1 MSLSRDD
8 EPGTFERTMLVDLRQ
23 IRPAPSWQPFR
34 FKNLE
39 RVDRSQTGLSA
50 RAQRLL
56 PLPSAVEALSSRLK
70 ALFDAEPRFSLV
82 SVQIKPAT
90 ELRRHLSDNS
100 FLTVLAPGAL
110 KSRVIM
116 EVELALAHNVVD
128 MLLGGAGETVGLRPL
143 TDIEEGVM
151 GFVVL
156 EALKALTPGLEPNVP
171 RLRLE
176 AVARGLD
183 EVAARLGEDELVIAV
198 HLNASLGPYTGMVR
212 LVVPSSVV
220 NAADESRKLPERRAR
235 LRSDIKANLKML
247 STVRTW
253 LRAEI
258 GQAEIASSDLAYI
271 RVKDV
276 VLMDALTARPD
287 RGEKG
292 TATMRV
298 GVGNSRMEAEVFVE
312 DGRYKARVKSITI
325 GEPAFQ
331 RVIPPTPGEGEP
343 GAARAAEEE
352 EAFTNPENEVPPES
366 EGDALDDANKP
377 EGGELLADIPLQIAV
392 ELARVPVTAD
402 EVVALKIG
410 QVIELH
416 RSPGEPVE
424 LSVNGKVVAR
434 GELVEVEGQLG
445 VRVLSLAG

>member
-1 MSLSRDD
+1 M
-8 EPGTFERTMLVDLRQ
+8 
-23 IRPAPSWQPFR
+23 
-34 FKNLE
+34 
-39 RVDRSQTGLSA
+39 
-50 RAQRLL
+50 
-56 PLPSAVEALSSRLK
+56 
-70 ALFDAEPRFSLV
+70 
-82 SVQIKPAT
+82 
-90 ELRRHLSDNS
+90 
-100 FLTVLAPGAL
+100 
-110 KSRVIM
+110 KSRVIL
-116 EVELALAHNVVD
+116 EVELQLAHAVVD

-151 GFVVL
+151 SFVVL
-156 EALKALTPGLEPNVP
+156 EALKALVPGLEPNVP

-176 AVARGLD
+176 SVARGLD
-183 EVAARLGEDELVIAV
+183 EVAAKIGEDELLIAV
-198 HLNASLGPYTGMVR
+198 HLNATIGPHTGMVR

-220 NAADESRKLPERRAR
+220 NAADEARKLPERRAR
-235 LRSDIKANLKML
+235 LRSDLKANLKML

-271 RVKDV
+271 RAKDV

-287 RGEKG
+287 KGEKG
-292 TATMRV
+292 TAIIRV
-298 GVGNSRMEAEVFVE
+298 GNGGSRVEAEVFV
-312 DGRYKARVKSITI
+312 DGKQYKARVKNIII

-331 RVIPPTPGEGEP
+331 RVIPLTPGEP
-343 GAARAAEEE
+343 GAGGEE
-352 EAFTNPENEVPPES
+352 EAFTNPENELPLGS
-366 EGDALDDANKP
+366 EGDALDDNKP

-392 ELARVPVTAD
+392 ELARVPFTAD
-402 EVVALKIG
+402 EVVALKVG

-445 VRVLSLAG
+445 VRVISLAG

>member
-8 EPGTFERTMLVDLRQ
+8 EPGTYERTMVVDLRQ
-23 IRPAPSWQPFR
+23 IRPAPAWKPFR
-34 FKNLE
+34 FQNLE
-39 RVDRSQTGLSA
+39 RVDRTQSGLSA

-56 PLPSAVEALSSRLK
+56 PLPSSVETLYSRLK

-82 SVQIKPAT
+82 SVQIRPAT
-90 ELRRHLSDNS
+90 ELRRHLGESS
-100 FLTVLAPGAL
+100 FLTVLAPGAH

-151 GFVVL
+151 SFVIL

-176 AVARGLD
+176 SVARGLD
-183 EVAARLGEDELVIAV
+183 EVAAKLGEDELVIAV
-198 HLNASLGPYTGMVR
+198 HLNATIGPYTGMVR
-212 LVVPSSVV
+212 LVIPGSVV
-220 NAADESRKLPERRAR
+220 SAADEGRKLPERRIR

-258 GQAEIASSDLAYI
+258 GQAEVASSDLAYI

-292 TATMRV
+292 TATLRV
-298 GVGNSRMEAEVFVE
+298 GSGNSRVEAEVFVE
-312 DGRYKARVKSITI
+312 DGRYKARVKNIII

-343 GAARAAEEE
+343 GASRAEEE

-402 EVVALKIG
+402 EVVALKVG

-416 RSPGEPVE
+416 RSAGEPVE

-445 VRVLSLAG
+445 VRVISLAG

>member
-8 EPGTFERTMLVDLRQ
+8 EPGVYERTMLVDLRQ
-23 IRPAPSWQPFR
+23 VRPKRDWKPFR
-34 FKNLE
+34 FQNLE
-39 RVDRSQTGLSA
+39 RVDRVQTGLSA
-50 RAQRLL
+50 RAERLL
-56 PLPSAVEALSSRLK
+56 PLPSAVESLGARLK
-70 ALFDAEPRFSLV
+70 ALFDAEPHFSLV
-82 SVQIKPAT
+82 SVQIRPAT
-90 ELRRHLSDNS
+90 ELRRHLGDIS
-100 FLTVLAPGAL
+100 FLCVLAPGAL
-110 KSRVIM
+110 KSRVIL
-116 EVELALAHNVVD
+116 EVELALAHALVD

-151 GFVVL
+151 SFVVL
-156 EALKALTPGLEPNVP
+156 EALKALVPGLEPNVP

-176 AVARGLD
+176 SVARGLD
-183 EVAARLGEDELVIAV
+183 EVAAKIGEDELLIAV
-198 HLNASLGPYTGMVR
+198 HLNVTLGPHTGMVR

-220 NAADESRKLPERRAR
+220 NAADEARKLPERRAR
-235 LRSDIKANLKML
+235 LRSELKANLKML

-287 RGEKG
+287 KGEKG
-292 TATMRV
+292 TATLRV
-298 GVGNSRMEAEVFVE
+298 GSGSSRLEAEVFV
-312 DGRYKARVKSITI
+312 DAGQYKARIQNIVI

-343 GAARAAEEE
+343 GQE
-352 EAFTNPENEVPPES
+352 EAFTNPENDVPLES
-366 EGDALDDANKP
+366 EGDALDDNKS

-392 ELARVPVTAD
+392 ELARVPFTAD
-402 EVVALKIG
+402 EVVALKVG
-410 QVIELH
+410 QIIELH

-445 VRVLSLAG
+445 VRVISLAG

>member
-1 MSLSRDD
+1 MTLRRDD
-8 EPGTFERTMLVDLRQ
+8 EPGYHERTMLVDLRQ
-23 IRPAPSWQPFR
+23 LHSSRPWKPFR
-34 FKNLE
+34 FRNLE
-39 RVDRSQTGLSA
+39 RVDRTQTEFIA
-50 RAQRLL
+50 RAHRLA
-56 PLPSAVEALSSRLK
+56 PPPSAAEPLYTRLK
-70 ALFDAEPRFSLV
+70 ALFDADARMSLV
-82 SVQIKPAT
+82 SMQIRPVS
-90 ELRRHLSDNS
+90 ELRRHLGDPS

-110 KSRVIM
+110 KSRVVL
-116 EVELALAHNVVD
+116 EVELALAHNLVD

-151 GFVVL
+151 SFVVL
-156 EALKALTPGLEPNVP
+156 EALKSLAPSLEPTVP

-176 AVARGLD
+176 AVARTVD
-183 EVAARLGEDELVIAV
+183 EVASKLGEDELVLVVQANV
-198 HLNASLGPYTGMVR
+198 TVGSNTGMVR
-212 LVVPSSVV
+212 LIVPASVMG
-220 NAADESRKLPERRAR
+220 AADESRGSAERRAR
-235 LRSDIKANLKML
+235 LVSDAKINRRLL

-258 GQAEIASSDLAYI
+258 GQAEIASADLAYI

-287 RGEKG
+287 RGEAG
-292 TATMRV
+292 TATLRV
-298 GVGNSRMEAEVFVE
+298 GLGSSRVAAEVFVE
-312 DGRYKARVKSITI
+312 DGQYKARIKDFVI
-325 GEPAFQ
+325 GDPVFQ
-331 RVIPPTPGEGEP
+331 RVLPIDEAA
-343 GAARAAEEE
+343 GAGARQDEV
-352 EAFTNPENEVPPES
+352 FTNPENEMAPDS
-366 EGDALDDANKP
+366 EGDALDSNKP
-377 EGGELLADIPLQIAV
+377 EGSELLADIPLQLAV

-402 EVVALKIG
+402 EVVALKVG

>member
-1 MSLSRDD
+1 
-8 EPGTFERTMLVDLRQ
+8 MLVDLRQ
-23 IRPAPSWQPFR
+23 VRPKRDWKPYR
-34 FKNLE
+34 FPNLE

-50 RAQRLL
+50 KAQRLL
-56 PLPSAVEALSSRLK
+56 PLPSAVETLGTRLK

-82 SVQIKPAT
+82 SVQIRPAT
-90 ELRRHLSDNS
+90 ELRRHLGDIS
-100 FLTVLAPGAL
+100 FLSVIAPGAL
-110 KSRVIM
+110 KGRVIM
-116 EVELALAHNVVD
+116 EVELALAHAVVD

-151 GFVVL
+151 SFVVL
-156 EALKALTPGLEPNVP
+156 EALKALSPGLEPNVP

-176 AVARGLD
+176 SVARGLD
-183 EVAARLGEDELVIAV
+183 EVAAKLGEDELVIAV
-198 HLNASLGPYTGMVR
+198 HLNATIGPHSGMVR

-220 NAADESRKLPERRAR
+220 NAADQERKLPERRAR
-235 LRSDIKANLKML
+235 LRSDLKANLKML

-271 RVKDV
+271 RPKDV

-292 TATMRV
+292 TATLRV
-298 GVGNSRMEAEVFVE
+298 GNGSSRVEAEVFV
-312 DGRYKARVKSITI
+312 DNGQYKARVKNIII

-331 RVIPPTPGEGEP
+331 RAIPPTPGEA
-343 GAARAAEEE
+343 GARGEEE
-352 EAFTNPENEVPPES
+352 EAFTNPENDVPLES
-366 EGDALDDANKP
+366 EGDALDDNKP

-402 EVVALKIG
+402 EVVALKVG

>member
-1 MSLSRDD
+1 MTFRRDE
-8 EPGTFERTMLVDLRQ
+8 EPGYHERTMLVDLRQ
-23 IRPAPSWQPFR
+23 LHSSRPWKPFR

-39 RVDRSQTGLSA
+39 RVDRTQTELIARVHRLAPPASA
-50 RAQRLL
+50 AE
-56 PLPSAVEALSSRLK
+56 PLYTRLK
-70 ALFDAEPRFSLV
+70 ALFDADARLSLV
-82 SVQIKPAT
+82 SMQIRPVT
-90 ELRRHLSDNS
+90 ELRRHLGDPS
-100 FLTVLAPGAL
+100 FLTVLAPGSL
-110 KSRVIM
+110 KSRVVL
-116 EVELALAHNVVD
+116 EVELALAHNLVD

-151 GFVVL
+151 SFVVL
-156 EALKALTPGLEPNVP
+156 EALKSLAPSLEPTVP
-171 RLRLE
+171 RLRYE
-176 AVARGLD
+176 TVARTVD
-183 EVAARLGEDELVIAV
+183 EVAAKLGEDELVLVIQANV
-198 HLNASLGPYTGMVR
+198 SVGSNAGMVR
-212 LVVPSSVV
+212 LIVPASVMG
-220 NAADESRKLPERRAR
+220 AADESRGPAEKRVR
-235 LRSDIKANLKML
+235 LLEDAKANRKLL

-276 VLMDALTARPD
+276 VLVDALTARPD
-287 RGEKG
+287 RGESG
-292 TATMRV
+292 TATLRV
-298 GVGNSRMEAEVFVE
+298 GLGSSRVGAEVFVE
-312 DGRYKARVKSITI
+312 DGQYKARIKDFVI

-331 RVIPPTPGEGEP
+331 RVLPQADEAEQ
-343 GAARAAEEE
+343 GARSESEDV
-352 EAFTNPENEVPPES
+352 FTNPENEMPPES
-366 EGDALDDANKP
+366 EGDALDSNKP
-377 EGGELLADIPLQIAV
+377 EGGELLADIPLQLAV

-402 EVVALKIG
+402 EVVALKVG

>member
-1 MSLSRDD
+1 MTFGPDE
-8 EPGTFERTMLVDLRQ
+8 EPGYHERTMLVDLRQ
-23 IRPAPSWQPFR
+23 IHSERPWKPFR

-39 RVDRSQTGLSA
+39 RVERPQTELIA
-50 RAQRLL
+50 RLHRLA
-56 PLPSAVEALSSRLK
+56 PPANAVEPLYARIK
-70 ALFDAEPRFSLV
+70 ALFDADSRLSLV
-82 SVQIKPAT
+82 SMQIRPVA
-90 ELRRHLSDNS
+90 ELRRYLAESS

-110 KSRVIM
+110 KSRVVL
-116 EVELALAHNVVD
+116 EVELALAHNLVD

-156 EALKALTPGLEPNVP
+156 EALKALAPSLEPTVP
-171 RLRLE
+171 RLRYE
-176 AVARGLD
+176 SVARSVD
-183 EVAARLGEDELVIAV
+183 EAAAKLGEEEQLLIIHANITV
-198 HLNASLGPYTGMVR
+198 GPHSGMVR
-212 LVVPSSVV
+212 LIVPSSVMG
-220 NAADESRKLPERRAR
+220 AADESRGEAEKRAR
-235 LRSDIKANLKML
+235 LLADAKANLRLL

-287 RGEKG
+287 RGEPGK
-292 TATMRV
+292 ATLRV
-298 GVGNSRMEAEVFVE
+298 GLGSSRVMAEVFVE
-312 DGRYKARVKSITI
+312 DGQYKARLKEFII

-331 RVIPPTPGEGEP
+331 RVLPQADEAGQ
-343 GAARAAEEE
+343 GAQPE
-352 EAFTNPENEVPPES
+352 EAFTNPENEMPPDS
-366 EGDALDDANKP
+366 EGDALDSNKP
-377 EGGELLADIPLQIAV
+377 EGGELLADIPLQLAV

-402 EVVALKIG
+402 EVVAMKVG

>member
-1 MSLSRDD
+1 
-8 EPGTFERTMLVDLRQ
+8 MLVDLRQ
-23 IRPAPSWQPFR
+23 VRPKRDWKPYR
-34 FKNLE
+34 FPNLE

-56 PLPSAVEALSSRLK
+56 PLPSAVETLGTRLK
-70 ALFDAEPRFSLV
+70 ALFDTEPRFSLV
-82 SVQIKPAT
+82 SVQIRPAT
-90 ELRRHLSDNS
+90 ELRRHLADIS
-100 FLTVLAPGAL
+100 FLSVIAPGAL
-110 KSRVIM
+110 KGRVIM
-116 EVELALAHNVVD
+116 EVELALAHAVVD

-151 GFVVL
+151 SFVIL
-156 EALKALTPGLEPNVP
+156 EALKALSPGLEPNVP

-176 AVARGLD
+176 SVARGLD
-183 EVAARLGEDELVIAV
+183 EVAAKLGEDELVIAV
-198 HLNASLGPYTGMVR
+198 HLNATVGPHSGMVR

-220 NAADESRKLPERRAR
+220 NAADEARKLPERRAR
-235 LRSDIKANLKML
+235 LRSDLKANIRML

-271 RVKDV
+271 RAKDV

-287 RGEKG
+287 KGEKG
-292 TATMRV
+292 TATIRV
-298 GVGNSRMEAEVFVE
+298 GNGSSRVEAEVFVD
-312 DGRYKARVKSITI
+312 DGQYKARVKNIII

-331 RVIPPTPGEGEP
+331 RVIPPTPNTGGP
-343 GAARAAEEE
+343 GGEEE
-352 EAFTNPENEVPPES
+352 EAFTNPENDVPLES
-366 EGDALDDANKP
+366 EGDALDDNKP
-377 EGGELLADIPLQIAV
+377 DGGELLADIPLQIAV

-402 EVVALKIG
+402 EVVALKVG

>member
-8 EPGTFERTMLVDLRQ
+8 EPGIYERTMLVDLGQ
-23 IRPAPSWQPFR
+23 VRPRRDWKPFR
-34 FKNLE
+34 FQNLE
-39 RVDRSQTGLSA
+39 RVNRSQTGLLT

-56 PLPSAVEALSSRLK
+56 PLPSAIETLSTRLK
-70 ALFDAEPRFSLV
+70 ALFEAEPRFSLV
-82 SVQIKPAT
+82 SMQVRPAID
-90 ELRRHLSDNS
+90 LRRHLGDVS
-100 FLTVLAPGAL
+100 FLSVLAPGAM
-110 KSRVIM
+110 KSRVIV
-116 EVELALAHNVVD
+116 EVELALAHALVD

-151 GFVVL
+151 SFVIL
-156 EALKALTPGLEPNVP
+156 EALKALAPGLEPNVP
-171 RLRLE
+171 NLRLE
-176 AVARGLD
+176 SVARGLD
-183 EVAARLGEDELVIAV
+183 EVAAKIGEEELLIAI
-198 HLNASLGPYTGMVR
+198 HLDATLGPHTGMVR
-212 LVVPSSVV
+212 LVVPGSVV
-220 NAADESRKLPERRAR
+220 KVGDETRKLPERQAQLRAD
-235 LRSDIKANLKML
+235 LKANIKML

-287 RGEKG
+287 RGENG
-292 TATMRV
+292 TAIIRLGKGSARV
-298 GVGNSRMEAEVFVE
+298 EAEVFVE
-312 DGRYKARVKSITI
+312 DGRYKARVTNIII

-331 RVIPPTPGEGEP
+331 RVIPAPGEGEP
-343 GAARAAEEE
+343 AGRKEED
-352 EAFTNPENEVPPES
+352 ASTSPENGVVPPS
-366 EGDALDDANKP
+366 EGDALDDNKP

-402 EVVALKIG
+402 EVVALKVG
-410 QVIELH
+410 HVLELH

-445 VRVLSLAG
+445 VRVISLAG

>member
-8 EPGTFERTMLVDLRQ
+8 EPGTYERTMLVDLRQ
-23 IRPAPSWQPFR
+23 IRPKRDWKPFR
-34 FKNLE
+34 FQNLE
-39 RVDRSQTGLSA
+39 RVDRTQTGLSA

-56 PLPSAVEALSSRLK
+56 PLPSAIESLGTRLK
-70 ALFDAEPRFSLV
+70 ALFDAEVRFSLV
-82 SVQIKPAT
+82 SVQIRPAT
-90 ELRRHLSDNS
+90 ELRRHLGDTS
-100 FLTVLAPGAL
+100 FLSVVAPGAL

-116 EVELALAHNVVD
+116 EVELALAHAVVD

-151 GFVVL
+151 SFVVL
-156 EALKALTPGLEPNVP
+156 EALKALVPGLEPNVP

-176 AVARGLD
+176 SVARGLD
-183 EVAARLGEDELVIAV
+183 EVAAKIGEDELVIAV
-198 HLNASLGPYTGMVR
+198 HLNTTIGPHTGMVR

-220 NAADESRKLPERRAR
+220 NAADAARKLPERRER
-235 LRSDIKANLKML
+235 LRSDLKANLKML

-271 RVKDV
+271 RAKDV

-287 RGEKG
+287 KGEKG
-292 TATMRV
+292 TAIIRV
-298 GVGNSRMEAEVFVE
+298 GHGSSRVEAEVFV
-312 DGRYKARVKSITI
+312 DNGQYKARIKNIII
-325 GEPAFQ
+325 GEPSFQ

-343 GAARAAEEE
+343 GAREGEEE
-352 EAFTNPENEVPPES
+352 SFTNPENVVPPGS
-366 EGDALDDANKP
+366 EGDALDDNKS
-377 EGGELLADIPLQIAV
+377 EGSELLADIPLQIAV

-402 EVVALKIG
+402 EVVALKVG
-410 QVIELH
+410 QVLELH

>member
-8 EPGTFERTMLVDLRQ
+8 EPGVYERTMLVDLRQ
-23 IRPAPSWQPFR
+23 VRPKRDWKPFR
-34 FKNLE
+34 FQNLE
-39 RVDRSQTGLSA
+39 RVDRAQTSLSA
-50 RAQRLL
+50 RAERLL
-56 PLPSAVEALSSRLK
+56 PLPSAVESLGARLK
-70 ALFDAEPRFSLV
+70 GLFDAEPRFSLA
-82 SVQIKPAT
+82 SVQIRPAT
-90 ELRRHLSDNS
+90 ELRRHLSDVS
-100 FLTVLAPGAL
+100 FLCVVAPGAL
-110 KSRVIM
+110 KSRVIL
-116 EVELALAHNVVD
+116 EVELALAHALVD

-151 GFVVL
+151 SFVVL
-156 EALKALTPGLEPNVP
+156 EALKALVPGLEPNVP

-176 AVARGLD
+176 SVARGLD
-183 EVAARLGEDELVIAV
+183 EVAAKIGEDELLIAAQ
-198 HLNASLGPYTGMVR
+198 LNATLGPHTGMVR

-220 NAADESRKLPERRAR
+220 NAADEARKLPERRSR
-235 LRSDIKANLKML
+235 LRSDVRANLKML

-271 RVKDV
+271 RAKDV

-287 RGEKG
+287 KGEKG
-292 TATMRV
+292 TATLRV
-298 GVGNSRMEAEVFVE
+298 GSGSARLEAEVFV
-312 DGRYKARVKSITI
+312 DAGQYKARVKNIII

-331 RVIPPTPGEGEP
+331 RVIPPTPGEGES
-343 GAARAAEEE
+343 GQE
-352 EAFTNPENEVPPES
+352 EAFTNPENDVPLES
-366 EGDALDDANKP
+366 EGDALDDNKS

-392 ELARVPVTAD
+392 ELARVPLTAD
-402 EVVALKIG
+402 EVVALKVG
-410 QVIELH
+410 QIIELH

-445 VRVLSLAG
+445 VRVISLAG

>member
-1 MSLSRDD
+1 MSLGQDD
-8 EPGTFERTMLVDLRQ
+8 EPGYHERTMLVDLRQ
-23 IRPAPSWQPFR
+23 LHSARPWKPFR
-34 FKNLE
+34 FRNLE
-39 RVDRSQTGLSA
+39 RVDRTQTELIA
-50 RAQRLL
+50 RVHRLA
-56 PLPSAVEALSSRLK
+56 PPPSAVEPLYTRLK
-70 ALFDAEPRFSLV
+70 ALFDADARLSLG
-82 SVQIKPAT
+82 SMQIRPVT
-90 ELRRHLSDNS
+90 ELRRHLGESS

-110 KSRVIM
+110 KSRVVL
-116 EVELALAHNVVD
+116 EVELALAQNLVD

-151 GFVVL
+151 SFVVL
-156 EALKALTPGLEPNVP
+156 EALKSLAPSLEPTVP
-171 RLRLE
+171 RLRFE
-176 AVARGLD
+176 TVARTVD
-183 EVAARLGEDELVIAV
+183 EVAAKLGDDELVLVIQTNV
-198 HLNASLGPYTGMVR
+198 TVGPNSGMVR
-212 LVVPSSVV
+212 LIVPASVMG
-220 NAADESRKLPERRAR
+220 AADESRGSAEKRGR
-235 LRSDIKANLKML
+235 LLADAKANRRLL

-287 RGEKG
+287 RGEPG
-292 TATMRV
+292 TATLRV
-298 GVGNSRMEAEVFVE
+298 GLGSSRVEAEVFVE
-312 DGRYKARVKSITI
+312 DGQYKARIMDIVI

-331 RVIPPTPGEGEP
+331 RVLPQADEAEQ
-343 GAARAAEEE
+343 GARSD
-352 EAFTNPENEVPPES
+352 EAFTNPENEMPPES
-366 EGDALDDANKP
+366 EGDALDSNKP
-377 EGGELLADIPLQIAV
+377 EGGELLADIPLQLAV

-402 EVVALKIG
+402 EVVALKVG

>member
-8 EPGTFERTMLVDLRQ
+8 EPGTYERTMLVDLRQ
-23 IRPAPSWQPFR
+23 VRPKKDWKPYR
-34 FKNLE
+34 FPNLE
-39 RVDRSQTGLSA
+39 RVDRLQTGLSA
-50 RAQRLL
+50 RAERLL
-56 PLPSAVEALSSRLK
+56 PLPSAVEALGTRLK

-82 SVQIKPAT
+82 SVQIRPAT
-90 ELRRHLSDNS
+90 ELRRHLGDVS
-100 FLTVLAPGAL
+100 FLSVLAPGSL
-110 KSRVIM
+110 KSRVIL
-116 EVELALAHNVVD
+116 EVELALAHALVD

-151 GFVVL
+151 SFVVL
-156 EALKALTPGLEPNVP
+156 EALKALVPGLEPNVP

-176 AVARGLD
+176 SVARGLD
-183 EVAARLGEDELVIAV
+183 EVAAKFGEDELLIAI
-198 HLNASLGPYTGMVR
+198 HLNATLGPHTGMVR

-220 NAADESRKLPERRAR
+220 NAADEARKLPERRAQ
-235 LRSDIKANLKML
+235 LRADLKANLRML

-258 GQAEIASSDLAYI
+258 GQAEVASSDLAYI

-287 RGEKG
+287 KGEKG
-292 TATMRV
+292 TAILRV
-298 GVGNSRMEAEVFVE
+298 GNGGSRVEAEVFV
-312 DGRYKARVKSITI
+312 DAGQYKARVKNIVI

-331 RVIPPTPGEGEP
+331 RVIPPTPGEGVP
-343 GAARAAEEE
+343 GAGGEE
-352 EAFTNPENEVPPES
+352 EAFTNPENDVPLGS
-366 EGDALDDANKP
+366 EGDALDDNKS

-402 EVVALKIG
+402 EVVALKVG
-410 QVIELH
+410 QVVELH

-445 VRVLSLAG
+445 VRVISLAG